1 MQYVAR
7 SGSLA
12 LSAATARTSCRVA
25 ATSAIGLE
33 LAEMFVGF
41 DGTSATAVPVL
52 VELFTDSGVSGGTSA
67 SITLAQMRGSTAT
80 ATVTAASYSVEPTYT
95 TLVVL
100 KEWLIPPTS
109 GLLLQFPLG
118 REPEGQP
125 GSARA
130 SLGLRVT
137 APATVNVR
145 CYLEVV
151 QGPS

>member
-1 MQYVAR
+1 
-7 SGSLA
+7 
-12 LSAATARTSCRVA
+12 
-25 ATSAIGLE
+25 
-33 LAEMFVGF
+33 MFVGF